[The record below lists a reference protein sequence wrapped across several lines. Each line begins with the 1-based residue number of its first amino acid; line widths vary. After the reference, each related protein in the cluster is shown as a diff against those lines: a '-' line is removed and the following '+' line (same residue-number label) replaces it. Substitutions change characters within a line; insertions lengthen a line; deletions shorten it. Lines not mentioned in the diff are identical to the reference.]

1 MTKRVRALALGFDNL
16 CLREPGDEFDMPD
29 SAKGPWF
36 EDVGKGRRFAS
47 LVDQKAEEKEDAQ
60 G

>member
-1 MTKRVRALALGFDNL
+1 MTKRVRATATGFDNL

-29 SAKGPWF
+29 TAQAPWF
-36 EDVGKGRRFAS
+36 EDVNKPRKP
-47 LVDQKAEEKEDAQ
+47 VVKEKDDDNTML